1 MNGPLGTVYVSNRI
15 SNQHLIILWPDNV
28 YGVGTKPIN
37 AASKLHTTDYII
49 VPTSGEYYCNCKNY
63 GVFGKHFI
71 LATNMDTCS
80 GQKLPH
86 QLISQ
91 DLTSEHLVQLQS
103 SFYNLKLS
111 FYNIVLNECLC
122 YAQNPYLNCQ
132 INENVHISVRRRRLA
147 VK

>member
-1 MNGPLGTVYVSNRI
+1 MNGPLDTVYPTANQINIELSNDKILFMELVQNI
-15 SNQHLIILWPDNV
+15 SMQLQN
-28 YGVGTKPIN
+28 YIN
-37 AASKLHTTDYII
+37 RASKLHNTDYIL
-49 VPTSGEYYCNCKNY
+49 VPTSGENYCNCKNY

-80 GQKLPH
+80 GQKQPH

-111 FYNIVLNECLC
+111 FYNIMLNECLC
-122 YAQNPYLNCQ
+122 CPQPIFKLPNKCYD
-132 INENVHISVRRRRLA
+132 I
-147 VK
+147 